1 MTTLAEI
8 IQDLHRE
15 AEDQPFATRLVTGT
29 VTTAEYL
36 NYLYQLL
43 LIYDP
48 IEFGCQV
55 QGFFTDLPGL
65 YRLPRLYQDYLELAG
80 PGQVGCWL
88 PETLA
93 YHQYL
98 LELLND
104 PARRHRLQAHLYIRH
119 AGDMSGG
126 QTIARQV
133 PGSGRFYAFEDLPAL
148 KSGLL
153 ARLDPRELGAEA
165 RTAFRWN
172 ITLLEALGRWSVTSA

>member
-1 MTTLAEI
+1 MTTLRAI

-15 AEDQPFATRLVTGT
+15 AEDQPFAKRLVTGT
-29 VTTAEYL
+29 VTTTEYV

-48 IEFGCQV
+48 IEFGCKI
-55 QGFFTDLPGL
+55 QGFFADLPGL
-65 YRLPRLYQDYLELAG
+65 FRLSQLYQDYLELAG
-80 PGQVGCWL
+80 PGQAGSWL

-104 PARRHRLQAHLYIRH
+104 PTRRHRLQAHLYIRH

-126 QTIARQV
+126 QSIARQV
-133 PGSGRFYAFEDLPAL
+133 PGSGRFYVFEDLPAL
-148 KSGLL
+148 KSAFL
-153 ARLDPRELGAEA
+153 AQLDPHDLGAEA

-172 ITLLEALGRWSVTSA
+172 ITLLQALGRCCA